1 MKKVMLYPLII
12 VLFSLITAKENNE
25 PNIIISDSLDFINS
39 YNNTIYV
46 QSKFLSLKLENG
58 NGELYSLKEYSKL
71 IDDCSLAEFK
81 YNNYKKNFMLFLV
94 GYVGGLVG
102 ITTSTSS
109 GGHSFNK
116 SQFILSTSIAFGSIY
131 FGIKS
136 SNNFSQSVW
145 EYNKCVLSE
154 SN

>member
-1 MKKVMLYPLII
+1 MYKLLPIL
-12 VLFSLITAKENNE
+12 LFAFLSAEENHK
-25 PNIIISDSLDFINS
+25 PIIIQTDSLDFINS

-46 QSKFLSLKLENG
+46 QSKFLSVKLENG
-58 NGELYSLKEYSKL
+58 NEELYSLKEYSKL

-81 YNNYKKNFMLFLV
+81 YNNYKKNLMLFLV

-102 ITTSTSS
+102 MTSSISS
-109 GGHSFNK
+109 GGHSLNK